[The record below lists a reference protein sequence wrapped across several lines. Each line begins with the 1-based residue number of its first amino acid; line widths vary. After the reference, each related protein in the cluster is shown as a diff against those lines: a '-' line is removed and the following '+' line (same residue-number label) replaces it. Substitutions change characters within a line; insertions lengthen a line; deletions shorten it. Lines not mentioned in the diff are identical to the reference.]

1 MIQHFNKEETKY
13 ILSECKKF
21 RDEYLNLD
29 MIKKEKELYIQL
41 RPETNDDQGLRISF
55 DVYTKELL
63 NLIGNFANGVV
74 DRFPLFSLRFD
85 SYVLQSTH
93 KVLLKRM
100 VSQEMQL
107 EDGRTTIVN
116 NVIPEHMPVI
126 SLHDR
131 KGRDAWFTASLCGVN
146 DPNCTIKGEL
156 VRECGTA
163 VAVEIGIS
171 LHGDVSSSEQRSING
186 IISSLNESALPL
198 SEDITSSANG
208 SNVATSYDVYAYRVG
223 NANTTLIK
231 TDIADESL
239 LVDCG
244 IEKIALFRK
253 NYANAEKAITSFNP
267 KYILISHNHLDHYN
281 LFFKNIAVQ
290 SLALHVKN
298 HSLLEM
304 IIVPD
309 DVSNNLS
316 TKVRNK
322 QLESKIRV
330 INKATPNYQDILKDT
345 FPAITIGFGN
355 CPNKAMSVEGK
366 QENFENDTGIIVS
379 IENNKK
385 VLLPGDCSYDYIPDG
400 VKFDDAD
407 YIIIPHHGGKAMMNN
422 IVSMKSNC
430 KCIVSSG
437 FKNLFGPGQAGYK
450 KAYDQGIFL
459 TACGV
464 ANLKKQLKFIVS
476 RKKYYRITGI

>member
-41 RPETNDDQGLRISF
+41 RPETNDDQGIRVSF

-63 NLIGNFANGVV
+63 ILIGNFANGVV

-131 KGRDAWFTASLCGVN
+131 KGRDAWFTASLCDVN

-231 TDIADESL
+231 TDIADEAL
-239 LVDCG
+239 LVD
-244 IEKIALFRK
+244 L
-253 NYANAEKAITSFNP
+253 S
-267 KYILISHNHLDHYN
+267 LIH
-281 LFFKNIAVQ
+281 I
-290 SLALHVKN
+290 
-298 HSLLEM
+298 
-304 IIVPD
+304 
-309 DVSNNLS
+309 
-316 TKVRNK
+316 
-322 QLESKIRV
+322 
-330 INKATPNYQDILKDT
+330 
-345 FPAITIGFGN
+345 
-355 CPNKAMSVEGK
+355 
-366 QENFENDTGIIVS
+366 
-379 IENNKK
+379 
-385 VLLPGDCSYDYIPDG
+385 
-400 VKFDDAD
+400 
-407 YIIIPHHGGKAMMNN
+407 
-422 IVSMKSNC
+422 
-430 KCIVSSG
+430 
-437 FKNLFGPGQAGYK
+437 
-450 KAYDQGIFL
+450 
-459 TACGV
+459 
-464 ANLKKQLKFIVS
+464 
-476 RKKYYRITGI
+476 